1 MQSFSRSGHRIAFEV
16 HGTGRPVVMLHGIT
30 VSFAG
35 NFGPAGW
42 IPRLTAAGCQVIGM
56 DFRGHGRSDKPRDVL
71 AYGTDPLAGDVVA
84 LLDHLGIER
93 ASLFGYS
100 MGTMVALRLLHQL
113 PHRTGPSVLMATG
126 DGLIGVPPFTST
138 DVFPRL
144 AEALARPEF
153 PADLPDHVAAYWTFA
168 VKVGGIGWRHML
180 RRRRTIRPQPVKNCK
195 RLPLLC
201 WWSAENAILCS
212 GGERRWPRRSPSES
226 IWRLLGRATSI
237 SAGTSALRQKRPDS
251 FHEPSVR
258 PEPGDSHCGSDD
270 WTSPS
275 PAAAN
280 VVDAAVRCSVR
291 CGSAATAVP
300 TSRCDP
306 VVS

>member
-1 MQSFSRSGHRIAFEV
+1 
-16 HGTGRPVVMLHGIT
+16 
-30 VSFAG
+30 
-35 NFGPAGW
+35 
-42 IPRLTAAGCQVIGM
+42 
-56 DFRGHGRSDKPRDVL
+56 
-71 AYGTDPLAGDVVA
+71 
-84 LLDHLGIER
+84 
-93 ASLFGYS
+93 
-100 MGTMVALRLLHQL
+100 MVALRLLHQL
-113 PHRTGPSVLMATG
+113 PHRIGPSVLMATG
-126 DGLIGVPPFTST
+126 DGLMGMPPLPVPMFSPGWPKPWR
-138 DVFPRL
+138 VLNFPLTCRITWRRTGRL
-144 AEALARPEF
+144 PSRSVE
-153 PADLPDHVAAYWTFA
+153 
-168 VKVGGIGWRHML
+168 IGWRHTL

-258 PEPGDSHCGSDD
+258 PEPGDPHCGSDD

>member
-168 VKVGGIGWRHML
+168 VKVGGDRLASHAAAQANYPAATRQDLQAIAA
-180 RRRRTIRPQPVKNCK
+180 PV
-195 RLPLLC
+195 LVV
-201 WWSAENAILCS
+201 S
-212 GGERRWPRRSPSES
+212 GE
-226 IWRLLGRATSI
+226 LDLVLGRGASLAEAIPLGEYLEVAGAGHFDLGRNERAQAEATCF
-237 SAGTSALRQKRPDS
+237 L
-251 FHEPSVR
+251 
-258 PEPGDSHCGSDD
+258 
-270 WTSPS
+270 
-275 PAAAN
+275 
-280 VVDAAVRCSVR
+280 
-291 CGSAATAVP
+291 
-300 TSRCDP
+300 SRAFGEA
-306 VVS
+306 